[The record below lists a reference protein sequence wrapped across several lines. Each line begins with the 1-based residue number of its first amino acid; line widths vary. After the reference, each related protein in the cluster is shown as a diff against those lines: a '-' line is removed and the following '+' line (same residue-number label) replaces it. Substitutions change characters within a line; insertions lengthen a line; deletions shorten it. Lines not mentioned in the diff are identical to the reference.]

1 MKSWFHNI
9 SEWISKAL
17 SESDGTPSSLRPPFW
32 LWEALLALA
41 FIIVCTYTLFSHFHN
56 PSNPFNPTSIGTII
70 LTALGVNRG
79 SKLVQKTIE
88 PPATPAAPVTGLPPA
103 PPPPSS

>member
-1 MKSWFHNI
+1 MKTEGWFHNL
-9 SEWISKAL
+9 STWVSKAL

-41 FIIVCTYTLFSHFHN
+41 FVAVCVYTVFSHFHDPAN
-56 PSNPFNPTSIGTII
+56 QFNPASIGTII

-79 SKLVQKTIE
+79 SKLVQKNIE
-88 PPATPAAPVTGLPPA
+88 PPGPQANGLPPA
-103 PPPPSS
+103 PPPPTA